1 MNNMKKILILLI
13 AVLTGIFSAAAQANG
28 LTKEIE
34 NTLKEQA
41 MIKVNELTD
50 HISFLIKKSGYDNNV
65 KDYHLKAALGL
76 FIGSGKGYT
85 DKWGNQQR
93 AAQMQVSRI
102 NRATSEVSIKEYPVS
117 TYLSNLKY
125 LDYDEVIITNSNS
138 TCIGD
143 LYRTGEDEYE
153 AVLSW
158 VQIFI
163 GKRGDITVYKDKTK
177 KDIVVKMQRKDY
189 DGIVRWS
196 VLLGDTTAAVTE

>member
-1 MNNMKKILILLI
+1 MNMKKTL
-13 AVLTGIFSAAAQANG
+13 VLMTAFLAWIFPAAAQPDG

-41 MIKVNELTD
+41 MVKVNELTD
-50 HISFLIKKSGYDNNV
+50 HLSFIMKKTGYDNSV
-65 KDYHLKAALGL
+65 KDYHLKAALNL
-76 FIGSGKGYT
+76 FVGNGRSYT
-85 DKWGNQQR
+85 DKWGNVQR
-93 AAQMQVSRI
+93 AAQMQVSKI

-125 LDYDEVIITNSNS
+125 LDYDEIIITNSQS

-143 LYRTGEDEYE
+143 LYKTGEDEYE

-158 VQIFI
+158 IQIFI
-163 GKRGDITVYKDKTK
+163 GKRGDMTIYKDKTK

-189 DGIVRWS
+189 DGVIRWS